1 MSAKLV
7 LVATPIGNLEDISVR
22 ALKALENCDFIAAE
36 DTRVTLKLLK
46 HFDINKP
53 LVSYHEHNMAFRGEQ
68 ILNRIING
76 ENCVLVTDAGMPAIS
91 DPGEEMV
98 KLCHK
103 NGISVSVIPGACA
116 AVCALAVS
124 GLDTSRFVFEGF
136 LSVTKNK
143 RIERLNEL
151 KTEKRT
157 MIFYEAPHK
166 LCRTLNDLY
175 SFFGDRN
182 ITLVRELTKIYEE
195 IIPTTLKEAVNIYSE
210 ENKPKGEFVL
220 ILQGNSESDKEE
232 YTMEDAFNIVSDLMD
247 KGSSLSTACKEAANL
262 TGLKKREIY
271 NGFINK

>member
-195 IIPTTLKEAVNIYSE
+195 IIPTTLKESVNIYSE

-232 YTMEDAFNIVSDLMD
+232 YTMEDAFNIVSELIE